1 MIIFNTFTL
10 ALDKHPTFDQWVI
23 DSIDIL
29 NLVFTFIFTVEVILK
44 MIGLGGREFMK
55 EKFNQF
61 DLLIVIIS
69 LAQLLVQSE
78 GDGPGIFSSLRAFRL
93 FKLFKLFRSGDLR
106 ILLDSIAFTL
116 TTISDYVI
124 LLLLFIFVFA
134 LMGMSFFAGKI
145 KFNEDIDK
153 VDHVNGV
160 SPRTNFDDLLWAVIT
175 IFEVLMGE
183 AWNDIMY

>member
-1 MIIFNTFTL
+1 LF
-10 ALDKHPTFDQWVI
+10 
-23 DSIDIL
+23 
-29 NLVFTFIFTVEVILK
+29 
-44 MIGLGGREFMK
+44 
-55 EKFNQF
+55 
-61 DLLIVIIS
+61 IVIIS
-69 LAQLLVQSE
+69 IAQLIIQNE
-78 GDGPGIFSSLRAFRL
+78 DDGPGIFSSLRAFRL

-145 KFNEDIDK
+145 KFDEDLDT
-153 VDHVNGV
+153 VDIVNGV
-160 SPRTNFDDLLWAVIT
+160 PPRTNFDTLLWAVIT

-183 AWNDIMY
+183 AWNDIMYQSIRSVHNVAAIYYILLVVGGNIIMLNLFLAILLGNFDKARNFQQKKKVFEAF